1 MCSIPEYNPSVFSLT
16 ITKSISSYLDLIP
29 LKLFTGLKFTYKS
42 KVCLSVTFTLLNPFP
57 TGVVTGPFIA
67 ILFLF
72 IASITCSGS
81 GVPYSSMTPA
91 PASTFSHSISTPVD
105 STTFTIAAATSGPI
119 PSPGISVTLYIFCP
133 PIKLQYLIST
143 KNYRL

>member
-1 MCSIPEYNPSVFSLT
+1 MFNLFKKKRSSTKLLQEEFVDTQLPILSNSIGYIAHGYKQNDPEYT
-16 ITKSISSYLDLIP
+16 ESICKNAKKTLEP
-29 LKLFTGLKFTYKS
+29 LVNCMDKH
-42 KVCLSVTFTLLNPFP
+42 N
-57 TGVVTGPFIA
+57 
-67 ILFLF
+67 
-72 IASITCSGS
+72 SGTEAY
-81 GVPYSSMTPA
+81 GYPYSSITPA